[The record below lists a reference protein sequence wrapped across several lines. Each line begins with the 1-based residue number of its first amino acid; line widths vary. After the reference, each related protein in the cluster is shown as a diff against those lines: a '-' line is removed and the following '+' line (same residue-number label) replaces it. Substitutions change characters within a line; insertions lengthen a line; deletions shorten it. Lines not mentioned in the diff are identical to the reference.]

1 MVADPHS
8 LACLS
13 VPDFTWQ
20 TLIEKWLEQQ
30 KGKRLSIFFLQVFP
44 KVLGKG
50 VSGVMTF
57 VESKAARTLENFS
70 SHSHI

>member
-30 KGKRLSIFFLQVFP
+30 KGKRLSVFFYKYFLKSLV
-44 KVLGKG
+44 KG
-50 VSGVMTF
+50 SL
-57 VESKAARTLENFS
+57 ES
-70 SHSHI
+70 